1 MFKVLTYI
9 TVLTLAI
16 TMVGVADAQDPM
28 MELDEEAFPMEDED
42 VDVEDDMMDEP
53 EDDMMDEPEDD
64 MMDDPIEVDEEPEII
79 VDEEPE
85 EEEFEEE
92 GMDAGGIVI
101 VVVALVAIA
110 GVVFYA
116 LRSGK

>member
-42 VDVEDDMMDEP
+42 VDV